1 MKLSTRIAGKPALAI
16 AVALLAAA
24 SLTACGGHSLFG
36 GDDDPPAPVVDP
48 YVTAVS
54 AILASSPD
62 DTEPSP
68 IDSMVATAPDDTE
81 PQPLS

>member
-24 SLTACGGHSLFG
+24 GLAACGGHSLYG
-36 GDDDPPAPVVDP
+36 GDDNPPAPVIDP
-48 YVTAVS
+48 YFTAVS
-54 AILASSPD
+54 AMVASSPD
-62 DTEPSP
+62 DTEPGP
-68 IDSMVATAPDDTE
+68 IETMVATAPDDTE